1 MKKRED
7 RENGNFSN
15 RSRILKFQILIKNLF
30 LGITLILCV
39 QIQFLLPIF
48 SLVCFAFI
56 FYVFI
61 KITGK
66 YDDTN
71 VIELFPIH
79 EMNWTY
85 CIAFFGVFFGL
96 NLIRKIFFPSL
107 VDYSFLW
114 IVFFTFLKTILFGLF
129 SVGKWKIQPTFLLTF
144 FTDTYGSLFH
154 ETYLAKYISN
164 LWSNLFPRVIE
175 IYYPFFFF
183 YYCFKLVYYLIPAY

>member
-1 MKKRED
+1 
-7 RENGNFSN
+7 
-15 RSRILKFQILIKNLF
+15 LIKSLF
-30 LGITLILCV
+30 SGLTLILCV
-39 QIQFLLPIF
+39 QIQFLLPVF
-48 SLVCFAFI
+48 SLVCFALI
-56 FYVFI
+56 FYALI

-66 YDDTN
+66 YDNTN

-96 NLIRKIFFPSL
+96 NLIRQIFFPSP

-114 IVFFTFLKTILFGLF
+114 IVLIIFLNTILFGLF
-129 SVGKWKIQPTFLLTF
+129 SVGMGKLRIPPTFLE
-144 FTDTYGSLFH
+144 DTYGSLFH

-164 LWSNLFPRVIE
+164 LWSSLFPRAIE
-175 IYYPFFFF
+175 IFYPFFSF